1 MVGHMAMFAFSI
13 LVAGA
18 FALGALAAN
27 EITPLALNIV
37 RFWLATGLMGIVAYM
52 TVGITRTNARAP
64 WRYFVLA
71 AFFATYFVLMFEGL
85 KTAAPVSAAAVFTL
99 TPILT
104 AGFGW
109 LLLRQKLTG
118 RMALALLI
126 GLLGAV
132 WVIFRADVSAILR
145 FEIGTGELIYFVG
158 CVSHAVYTPL
168 VRKLNRGES
177 PLVFS
182 FGVLLAGSLILT
194 VVGWND
200 VISTDWAALP
210 QIVWVTIIYTAL
222 FASAATFTLLQFA
235 ALRLPSSKVM
245 AYTYLTPSW
254 VIVWDIG
261 LGGTAPPVMIL
272 AGIVLTIIALLLLL
286 RD

>member
-1 MVGHMAMFAFSI
+1 
-13 LVAGA
+13 
-18 FALGALAAN
+18 
-27 EITPLALNIV
+27 
-37 RFWLATGLMGIVAYM
+37 
-52 TVGITRTNARAP
+52 
-64 WRYFVLA
+64 
-71 AFFATYFVLMFEGL
+71 
-85 KTAAPVSAAAVFTL
+85 
-99 TPILT
+99 
-104 AGFGW
+104 
-109 LLLRQKLTG
+109 
-118 RMALALLI
+118 
-126 GLLGAV
+126 
-132 WVIFRADVSAILR
+132 
-145 FEIGTGELIYFVG
+145 
-158 CVSHAVYTPL
+158 

-200 VISTDWAALP
+200 VMSTDWAALP